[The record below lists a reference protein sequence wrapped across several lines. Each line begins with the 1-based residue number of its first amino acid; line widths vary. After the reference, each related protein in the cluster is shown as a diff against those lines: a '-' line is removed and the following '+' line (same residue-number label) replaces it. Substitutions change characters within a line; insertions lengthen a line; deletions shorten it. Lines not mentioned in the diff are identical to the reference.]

1 VSETHHSVPVEAGRA
16 PVPAGELYYE
26 LAGSGDA
33 VVLIHGNAGDLRH
46 WDAQFESLA
55 DEYQVLRYDLR
66 GFGRS
71 SAPVP
76 GEAFSAFG
84 DLAALLTFLDIPRAH
99 IVGWSVGAGVAA
111 DFALAYPEMTRS
123 MVQVAP
129 WVNGYSSDAANQ
141 LGVEMSAV
149 FRAGREG
156 GTAEAVDAWVN
167 APFWMATVR
176 LRLAIGSDT
185 SPRHSRGWRRRLH
198 SCGRGSTRPRW
209 TGSGTSHSPFCW

>member
-1 VSETHHSVPVEAGRA
+1 
-16 PVPAGELYYE
+16 
-26 LAGSGDA
+26 
-33 VVLIHGNAGDLRH
+33 
-46 WDAQFESLA
+46 
-55 DEYQVLRYDLR
+55 
-66 GFGRS
+66 
-71 SAPVP
+71 VP

-176 LRLAIGSDT
+176 DSAIGDRFRYIASAQSWMAPAAPLVRERLDPPAMDRLGDIT
-185 SPRHSRGWRRRLH
+185 QPVLLVTAEHDIPADVEVADLLEQTIPGARRVTMTGTGH
-198 SCGRGSTRPRW
+198 MMHMERPDEFNSLLRDFLR
-209 TGSGTSHSPFCW
+209 SIER